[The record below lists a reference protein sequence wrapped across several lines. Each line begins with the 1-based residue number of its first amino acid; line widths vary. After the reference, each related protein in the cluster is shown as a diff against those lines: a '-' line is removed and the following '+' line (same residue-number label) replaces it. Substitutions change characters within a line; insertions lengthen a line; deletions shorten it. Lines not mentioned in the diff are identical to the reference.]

1 MAITS
6 TLRKGSCNWV
16 LRLVDASSSD
26 RVDFPLLENY
36 APASLDLAA
45 EGIVHESHRYRA
57 LLATDAPLGSS
68 KRSILWSVNGEEP
81 IALCAR
87 MVANHVEEVH
97 GSQLHLYQLHFER
110 GDEWFPFS
118 MTYGFASVSLHVG
131 LAGEGLRVLSTK
143 DIACAC
149 DKDDQEASV
158 LGMVD
163 TLISGK

>member
-6 TLRKGSCNWV
+6 TLRKGSYNWV

-68 KRSILWSVNGEEP
+68 EERLMVGQRRGAYSSMRS
-81 IALCAR
+81 
-87 MVANHVEEVH
+87 H
-97 GSQLHLYQLHFER
+97 GCK
-110 GDEWFPFS
+110 P
-118 MTYGFASVSLHVG
+118 
-131 LAGEGLRVLSTK
+131 
-143 DIACAC
+143 C
-149 DKDDQEASV
+149 
-158 LGMVD
+158 
-163 TLISGK
+163 

>member
-6 TLRKGSCNWV
+6 TLRKGSYNWV

-68 KRSILWSVNGEEP
+68 EEESILWSVNGEEP

-97 GSQLHLYQLHFER
+97 GSQLHLYQLHFEK
-110 GDEWFPFS
+110 GDEWFPFF
-118 MTYGFASVSLHVG
+118 YDLRLRIGFPSRGSGWGRSAGSLN
-131 LAGEGLRVLSTK
+131 EGHRLRLR
-143 DIACAC
+143 
-149 DKDDQEASV
+149 
-158 LGMVD
+158 
-163 TLISGK
+163 

>member
-6 TLRKGSCNWV
+6 TLRKGSYNWV

-68 KRSILWSVNGEEP
+68 EEESILWSVNGEEP
-81 IALCAR
+81 IGSMR
-87 MVANHVEEVH
+87 SH
-97 GSQLHLYQLHFER
+97 GCK
-110 GDEWFPFS
+110 P
-118 MTYGFASVSLHVG
+118 
-131 LAGEGLRVLSTK
+131 
-143 DIACAC
+143 C
-149 DKDDQEASV
+149 
-158 LGMVD
+158 
-163 TLISGK
+163 